1 MAERRAKV
9 EEDSSVTV
17 FREYLRIKTVQPNP
31 DYGKYD
37 GLSNVLKLLGFKLF
51 NKFSTHA

>member
-1 MAERRAKV
+1 MVTREGERRVKLWKIKMAEKRAKV

-37 GLSNVLKLLGFKLF
+37 SLF
-51 NKFSTHA
+51 